1 MAIEELNEE
10 STTEQ
15 INEYVEELAAVSE
28 AEREEQDKDD
38 SQIISEHTNNEHRE
52 NTKVVE
58 AKSDDDSEAGESD
71 EESSDWFDDDVKAE
85 IAAYGID
92 ESDIKDFANRE
103 ELDRA
108 LRLLDRNAVEDG
120 RRAIEGS
127 DDDEEEETEEPD
139 EGTYAPLDP
148 DVYDDEIVRNDSAFN
163 TRLAALE
170 SLLIHRDALDK
181 ERQFDAVI
189 DEMGHGKLFGKT
201 GEETAKQL
209 KNRENVYIAVNAQL
223 NARGGGDM
231 SHWVKVLS
239 QGLFAEEFGK
249 KTIQNHTRK
258 ISRQSNG
265 RQGGGVTRASDPRED
280 PADEF
285 ERLYKEMSGN

>member
-10 STTEQ
+10 STTEE

-28 AEREEQDKDD
+28 AEREEQDKED
-38 SQIISEHTNNEHRE
+38 SQIISEHTNNEHKE

-58 AKSDDDSEAGESD
+58 AKSDDSEAGESD
-71 EESSDWFDDDVKAE
+71 EESSDWFDDDAKAE

-120 RRAIEGS
+120 RKAIEGS
-127 DDDEEEETEEPD
+127 ADDEEEETEESGED
-139 EGTYAPLDP
+139 VYSPLDP
-148 DVYDDEIVRNDSAFN
+148 DVYDGEIVRNDTSFN

-181 ERQFDAVI
+181 ERHFDAVI

-258 ISRQSNG
+258 IFRQSNG

-280 PADEF
+280 PAEEF
-285 ERLYKEMSGN
+285 DRLYKEMSGN